1 MPFVQISILRGKSP
15 ESILN
20 ISNSIHQALVEE
32 FGIPELDKFQVVKE
46 VNEGCLIYPP
56 EYLGI
61 PHSKDI
67 IYIHITAKI
76 GRTVEMK
83 KKLYAKIA
91 TAISDKENISQDD
104 IFIVLSE
111 NSEENWSF
119 GQGKAQLVE
128 K

>member
-1 MPFVQISILRGKSP
+1 MPYVQISLLKGRSK
-15 ESILN
+15 ESIRN

-32 FGIPELDKFQVVKE
+32 FKIPEFDKFQVI
-46 VNEGCLIYPP
+46 NELEDGNIIFPL

-61 PHSKDI
+61 PHSSKI
-67 IYIHITAKI
+67 IYIHITAKS

-91 TAISDKENISQDD
+91 SYICGVEDIAKDD
-104 IFIVLSE
+104 IFIVISE

-119 GQGKAQLVE
+119 GKGEAQLVI

>member
-1 MPFVQISILRGKSP
+1 MPFVQISILKGKSP

-32 FGIPELDKFQVVKE
+32 FGIPELDKFQVINE
-46 VNEGCLIYPP
+46 VNEGYLVYPP

-91 TAISDKENISQDD
+91 TFIRDKENISQDD
-104 IFIVLSE
+104 VFIVLSE

-119 GQGKAQLVE
+119 GRGKAQLVE

>member
-1 MPFVQISILRGKSP
+1 MPFVQISTIKGKSRQ
-15 ESILN
+15 SIDN
-20 ISNSIHQALVEE
+20 ISESIHQALVEE
-32 FGIPELDKFQVVKE
+32 FGIPELDKFQVFNQVDDG
-46 VNEGCLIYPP
+46 NLIFPP

-61 PHSKDI
+61 PHTKNI
-67 IYIHITAKI
+67 IYIHIIAKK

-91 TAISDKENISQDD
+91 FLIHEKENISIDD
-104 IFIVLSE
+104 VFIVLSE

-119 GQGKAQLVE
+119 GRGKAQLVE